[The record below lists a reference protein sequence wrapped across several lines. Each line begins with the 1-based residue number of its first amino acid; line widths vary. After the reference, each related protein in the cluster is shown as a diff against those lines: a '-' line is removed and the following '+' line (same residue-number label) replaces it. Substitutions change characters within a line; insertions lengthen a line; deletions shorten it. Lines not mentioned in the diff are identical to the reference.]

1 MPEVYKNLVI
11 LFIGGGTGL
20 DMKALLKNVLAL
32 NLYKGTPLKYREA
45 AYTIAELK
53 KRLIAE
59 TTRQRQK

>member
-1 MPEVYKNLVI
+1 
-11 LFIGGGTGL
+11 
-20 DMKALLKNVLAL
+20 MKALLKNVLAL

-45 AYTIAELK
+45 AYTIAELE